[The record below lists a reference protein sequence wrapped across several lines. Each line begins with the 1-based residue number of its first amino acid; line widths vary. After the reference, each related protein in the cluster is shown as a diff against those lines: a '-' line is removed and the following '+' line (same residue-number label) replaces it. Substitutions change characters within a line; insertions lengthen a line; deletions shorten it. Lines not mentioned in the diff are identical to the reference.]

1 MFGLIY
7 LRLNYN
13 QKGIQDINGFLF
25 LCICNNGFSTMFF
38 VVNTFPLEIPIFMR
52 DHKNGMYNCL
62 SYFLAKVF
70 TDVNFIRFLTK

>member
-1 MFGLIY
+1 
-7 LRLNYN
+7 
-13 QKGIQDINGFLF
+13 
-25 LCICNNGFSTMFF
+25 MFF